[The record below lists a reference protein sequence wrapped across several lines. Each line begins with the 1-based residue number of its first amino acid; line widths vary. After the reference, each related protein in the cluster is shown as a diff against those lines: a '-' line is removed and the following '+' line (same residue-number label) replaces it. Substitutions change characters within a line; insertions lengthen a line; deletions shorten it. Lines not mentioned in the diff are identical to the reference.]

1 MLNDLTHRAGQAL
14 PSSAAVAETPAR
26 LAMRPLLLC
35 LAAILVPLLVTPV
48 APSIDF
54 YNHVVRYWVMAHI
67 DAVPGLADSYS
78 VSWKLVPNMGLDVIG
93 VLLLRVLD
101 PLLAGKVLLAGLLLL
116 QFAGSLALNR
126 ALNGRVSTFAALLSC
141 YLLYS
146 YILNWG
152 FANFLLATS
161 LSYFAMAAWLRYR
174 ARTTWLVGLGV
185 PAGLV
190 IFLCHGFAFL
200 IYGLTAA
207 ALEFGRWRQAR
218 EPLAGLAKGWALL
231 GFQAVLPALMFLASP
246 TAEGKALPSGQQ
258 LAASPLTERLGAEI
272 VYRLTTIVRVAESPY
287 GALDIVTFLI
297 LAGLIGWAL
306 RARVLTIHPAAR
318 PALAVLALLC
328 VVTPPAVFGVG
339 FVADRLPYLFA
350 LMVAASCALAPRAP
364 GRDLATGILAGL
376 LIVRT
381 AALAI
386 GWADYRRDWEDYR
399 HVIAAVPRGAM
410 LTAVNTSPVYR
421 GFGEA
426 RRCQMYPPLALPY
439 FGVKTPLFAD
449 PRQQPLALEGKLKD
463 AVVVDTQMPH
473 WSKVRTV
480 TDHVRSANRVIAGG
494 RFDYILACDRS
505 ILADPGLR
513 TRAVAQGERFVIL
526 KAR

>member
-1 MLNDLTHRAGQAL
+1 LNDLTHHAGQPLTSGA
-14 PSSAAVAETPAR
+14 SAAHAPGR
-26 LAMRPLLLC
+26 LALGPLVLC
-35 LAAILVPLLVTPV
+35 LAAILVPLLATPV

-54 YNHVVRYWVMAHI
+54 YNHVVRYWVMSHI
-67 DAVPGLADSYS
+67 GEVSGLADSYS
-78 VSWKLVPNMGLDVIG
+78 VSWKLVPNMGLDAIG

-101 PLLAGKVLLAGLLLL
+101 PLLAAKVLMAGVLLV
-116 QFAGSLALNR
+116 QFTGSLALNR

-152 FANFLLATS
+152 FANFLLATG
-161 LSYFAMAAWLRYR
+161 LSYFAMAAWLRFR
-174 ARTTWLVGLGV
+174 GQTPWLIGLGV
-185 PAGLV
+185 PAGLA
-190 IFLCHGFAFL
+190 IFLCHGFAFMV
-200 IYGLTAA
+200 YGLTAA
-207 ALEFGRWRQAR
+207 ALEFGRWRRAG
-218 EPLAGLAKGWALL
+218 EPLSELVKGWVFL
-231 GFQAVLPALMFLASP
+231 GLQAVLPALMFVVSP
-246 TAEGKALPSGQQ
+246 TSGGNALPSGQQ
-258 LAASPLTERLGAEI
+258 LASSPLVERLGAEI

-287 GALDIVTFLI
+287 AALDIASFVI
-297 LAGLIGWAL
+297 LVGLFAWGL
-306 RARVLTIHPAAR
+306 RARVLRINPIVV
-318 PALAVLALLC
+318 PALGVLALLS

-339 FVADRLPYLFA
+339 FVADRLPYLLA
-350 LMVAASCALAPRAP
+350 LLIAAASALAPGAERRAIFV
-364 GRDLATGILAGL
+364 AIVAGL
-376 LIVRT
+376 LAVRT

-386 GWADYRRDWEDYR
+386 GWSEYRRDWDDYR
-399 HVIAAVPRGAM
+399 SVVASVPPGAM

-426 RRCQMYPPLALPY
+426 RRCQMYAPLALPY

-480 TDHVRSANRVIAGG
+480 DDHVRAANRIIAGG

-505 ILADPGLR
+505 ILADPQLR
-513 TRAVAQGERFVIL
+513 ARAVAQGERFVIL